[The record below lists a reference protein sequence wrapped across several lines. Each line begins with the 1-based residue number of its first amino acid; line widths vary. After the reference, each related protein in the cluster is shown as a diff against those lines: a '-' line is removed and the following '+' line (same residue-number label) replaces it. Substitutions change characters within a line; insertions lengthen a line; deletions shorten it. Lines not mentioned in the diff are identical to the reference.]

1 MSYLGKDIRLS
12 RLLNDKSGHLLA
24 ITVDHSISRGI
35 FENLMPIDDVIAKI
49 VAGKP
54 DSLTMHKGIAQNCF
68 APFAGKT
75 SLILKASSFSPY
87 QPTMDTQTADVEEAV
102 RLGADA
108 VSMGLILGGEFQP
121 QQVYALGKLTKE
133 AERWGMPVVAHIYP
147 KGEFIPTDKRTSY
160 ENLRYCVRLG
170 AELGVDVIKTS
181 YSGSAETFA
190 KVVEACPTRVVAAG
204 GDNFADPK
212 AFLQQTRD
220 LMDAGAAGVTYGRGV
235 WEYKDPTRMVMALN
249 CIVNDDGTVE
259 DAMTVLNG

>member
-121 QQVYALGKLTKE
+121 QQVYALEDEYRKKTDEELRQTTVSLREKL
-133 AERWGMPVVAHIYP
+133 
-147 KGEFIPTDKRTSY
+147 
-160 ENLRYCVRLG
+160 
-170 AELGVDVIKTS
+170 
-181 YSGSAETFA
+181 
-190 KVVEACPTRVVAAG
+190 AG
-204 GDNFADPK
+204 GATLDDILPDAFA
-212 AFLQQTRD
+212 A
-220 LMDAGAAGVTYGRGV
+220 
-235 WEYKDPTRMVMALN
+235 
-249 CIVNDDGTVE
+249 
-259 DAMTVLNG
+259 